1 MFENM
6 MNMFS
11 SSGEKKPEGTN
22 SWFSSGQQ
30 EQVASTNAVGGRRK
44 RKTRKGR
51 KCKKS
56 RRGTKRWY

>member
-6 MNMFS
+6 MNMF
-11 SSGEKKPEGTN
+11 SGEKKPEGTN
-22 SWFSSGQQ
+22 SWFGNGQQ
-30 EQVASTNAVGGRRK
+30 EQVASTNAVVGGRRK